1 MDEVRRFVGIDVAK
15 VALDV
20 FLGSVGATFSVAND
34 EVGIRELLRQLEPA
48 DFVILEATGG
58 LEMPVAS
65 ALAAAGIAVAIV
77 NPRQVRDFARA
88 TGRLAKTDR
97 LDAEALARFGEAVRP
112 EARPLADEQAQALEA
127 LVTRRRHLVEMLT
140 AEKNRRARAPKVLHR
155 SIDEHIRWL
164 EKRLAA
170 FDDELGELIRNTPLW
185 RERDE
190 VLRSVPGVGKV
201 LSSTLLAQLPEL
213 GMLNRKQIAALAGLA
228 PFNRDS
234 GSLRGSRCIWG
245 GRAQVRRVLYM
256 ATVAGVRSNPV
267 IKNFYSQLRAR
278 GKYPKSA
285 LTACMRKLLV
295 ILNAMLHNQTPWQTP
310 PLTPSISPL
319 SLRLSADTQHGC
331 LYVEGA
337 VQDSNWVE
345 RQTGAACRV
354 TLLPNPK
361 NTRFRDIYIS
371 PFKNARERLAKR

>member
-1 MDEVRRFVGIDVAK
+1 MDEVKRFVGIDVAK
-15 VALDV
+15 AALDV
-20 FLGSVGATFSVAND
+20 FIGSAGAAFSVAND
-34 EVGIRELLRQLEPA
+34 EVGIRELLRQLKPA

-77 NPRQVRDFARA
+77 NPRQVRDFAR
-88 TGRLAKTDR
+88 GRLAKTDR
-97 LDAEALARFGEAVRP
+97 LDAEVLARFGQAVRP
-112 EARPLADEQAQALEA
+112 EARPLANEQAQALEA
-127 LVTRRRHLVEMLT
+127 LVTRRRQLVEMLT
-140 AEKNRRARAPKVLHR
+140 AEKNRRARAPKILHR

-164 EKRLAA
+164 EKRLAG
-170 FDDELGELIRNTPLW
+170 FDDELAEMIRDTPLW

-190 VLRSVPGVGKV
+190 LLRSVPGVGKV

-234 GSLRGSRCIWG
+234 GNMRGSRCIWG

-267 IKNFYSQLRAR
+267 IKNFYTQLRAR

-295 ILNAMLHNQTPWQTP
+295 ILNAMLHNKTNWQTP
-310 PLTPSISPL
+310 ALASSTSAL
-319 SLRLSADTQHGC
+319 SS
-331 LYVEGA
+331 
-337 VQDSNWVE
+337 
-345 RQTGAACRV
+345 
-354 TLLPNPK
+354 
-361 NTRFRDIYIS
+361 
-371 PFKNARERLAKR
+371 

>member
-1 MDEVRRFVGIDVAK
+1 MEEVRRFVGIDVAK
-15 VALDV
+15 AALDV
-20 FLGSVGATFSVAND
+20 FIGSAGVGFSVAND
-34 EVGIRELLRQLEPA
+34 EVGIQQLLRQLTPA

-58 LEMPVAS
+58 VETAVAS

-97 LDAEALARFGEAVRP
+97 LDAEVLARFGEAVRP

-127 LVTRRRHLVEMLT
+127 LVTRRRQLVEMLT
-140 AEKNRRARAPKVLHR
+140 VEKNRRARAPKVLHR

-164 EKRLAA
+164 EKRLAG
-170 FDDELGELIRNTPLW
+170 FDDDLGELIRNTPVW

-190 VLRSVPGVGKV
+190 LLRSVPGVGQV

-234 GSLRGSRCIWG
+234 GNRRGSRCIWG

-256 ATVAGVRSNPV
+256 ATVAGVRSNPA
-267 IKNFYSQLRAR
+267 IKTFYLRLRAN
-278 GKYPKSA
+278 GKHAKPA
-285 LTACMRKLLV
+285 LTACMRKFLL
-295 ILNAMLHNQTPWQTP
+295 ILNAMLRNETHWRTP
-310 PLTPSISPL
+310 
-319 SLRLSADTQHGC
+319 A
-331 LYVEGA
+331 
-337 VQDSNWVE
+337 
-345 RQTGAACRV
+345 
-354 TLLPNPK
+354 
-361 NTRFRDIYIS
+361 
-371 PFKNARERLAKR
+371 LAMSTSTI